1 MLLSARADSVLTVRA
16 VTSAAAGVA
25 MMPSRPAIL
34 WTLVCVVCG
43 SSAFEMT
50 GLLSRRCQVATRVIR
65 RAAKTNVDNPYP
77 LLEKAVD
84 MAPQF
89 KLGRRVKYGLFSDE
103 VTASDI
109 DESASAQR
117 ERAELR
123 RKAAESLTNI
133 DDTERERRRTV
144 GTGLSIVSLVV
155 AGVLINSNAGPLARF
170 GIFPLVWFA
179 FSYLE
184 SAKTGL

>member
-1 MLLSARADSVLTVRA
+1 
-16 VTSAAAGVA
+16 
-25 MMPSRPAIL
+25 
-34 WTLVCVVCG
+34 
-43 SSAFEMT
+43 MT
-50 GLLSRRCQVATRVIR
+50 GVLYRHSQLGRCVIR
-65 RAAKTNVDNPYP
+65 RAAKPKLDNPYP

-84 MAPQF
+84 IAPQF

-103 VTASDI
+103 VTDSEI

-133 DDTERERRRTV
+133 DDAERERRRGV
-144 GTGLSIVSLVV
+144 GTGLSIVSLIF
-155 AGVLINSNAGPLARF
+155 AGVLVKSNAGPLARF
-170 GIFPLVWFA
+170 GIFPLAWFA